1 MWGTNRAIM
10 KKEYNLKR
18 QLKLN
23 NFEIQQFNIFVF
35 NVRVNDQVNFPFTAS
50 YTADQ
55 IIANLKTNVIMSE
68 EQEQQIRKELE
79 NYV

>member
-1 MWGTNRAIM
+1 M

-18 QLKLN
+18 QLKMN
-23 NFEIQQFNIFVF
+23 KFEIQQFNIFVF

-50 YTADQ
+50 HTADQ